1 MHIDHMKLFAVLVI
15 SALLSGC
22 ASKDPKPAAPAQP
35 LAESNAKPSG
45 SNQLKQAA
53 AQAPAPF
60 EGAGWHSM
68 FDGRTLAG
76 WRATDFAGHGEVACE
91 SGLLV
96 LNMGDPFTGVNWTNP
111 FPTMNYEVALD
122 AMRVMGSD
130 FFCGL
135 TVPVGTNF
143 CSLIV
148 GGWGGSLVGISSLD
162 DMDAS
167 ENETSK
173 YLNFEQGHWYRVRLR
188 VTERRLEAWIDRDK
202 VVDAVTTGRKISL
215 RPGDIELSAPFGLAS
230 WTTAAALRE
239 IRWRPVEGP
248 ADPPKRQRIGD

>member
-1 MHIDHMKLFAVLVI
+1 MPIDHMKLFAVLVV
-15 SALLSGC
+15 SVLLSGC
-22 ASKDPKPAAPAQP
+22 ASKDPKPAAAATQSAQP

-53 AQAPAPF
+53 AQPPAPF

-68 FDGRTLAG
+68 FDGQTLAG

-148 GGWGGSLVGISSLD
+148 GGWGGSLVGIR
-162 DMDAS
+162 AS
-167 ENETSK
+167 TIWMLRRTKPANISILSK
-173 YLNFEQGHWYRVRLR
+173 V
-188 VTERRLEAWIDRDK
+188 
-202 VVDAVTTGRKISL
+202 
-215 RPGDIELSAPFGLAS
+215 
-230 WTTAAALRE
+230 
-239 IRWRPVEGP
+239 
-248 ADPPKRQRIGD
+248 IGTVSGSG